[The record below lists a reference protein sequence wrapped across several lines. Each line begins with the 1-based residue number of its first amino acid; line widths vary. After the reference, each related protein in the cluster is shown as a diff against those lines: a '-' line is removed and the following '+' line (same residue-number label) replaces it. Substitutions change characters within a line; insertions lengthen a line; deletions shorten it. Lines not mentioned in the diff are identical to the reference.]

1 MQSEFNQN
9 SEELLQNQDD
19 YIQTPF
25 DGFVNVNDIVRR
37 RRLLRTAEFNV
48 AERWDITLDLPAA
61 ELAD

>member
-48 AERWDITLDLPAA
+48 AERWDITLDLPSA